1 MNKYTLIQDIYMP
14 SGRPPFAYSD
24 GEVTENY
31 LLDRISRADDLSVGS
46 AELAGI
52 IRDWPTLYHLSP
64 ARADLL
70 RPLSSILKGKRIL
83 ELGSGCGAITRYL
96 GELGCQVLALEGS
109 ERRARITRARCRDLS
124 QVQVVCDSWDSFE
137 WDHDFDII
145 LLIGVLEYSSLFV
158 KSAEIGPARKI
169 AQFPHIADVCP
180 SDDLFSAVPGD
191 NPPLE
196 MLRKCRSFLHG
207 EGRIVLAI
215 ENKLGLKYWAGAPED
230 HTGRPYDG
238 IQDLYDSSTA
248 ITFGKDELAR
258 LLSHA
263 GFPFRD
269 FFYPF
274 PDYKLPSVTLTEAAF
289 AAQDLTLTD
298 LLQEKFDY
306 AQGSGQTTELS
317 LTRIAA
323 SVLAN
328 GLMADMANSFL
339 IVAGASQSLASAVA
353 DPRLAG
359 RGPSLPLAWG
369 FNSARQK
376 CYCKSYQFTRTEAGA
391 LRVQRELLHPGT
403 PCPNDPPIHHH
414 LTDEEYLKGRLLSS
428 RALDIVTRPGWTMT
442 ELAAWADSYYHILA
456 DYGSPDA
463 HGSVNTIPGQYL
475 DLTPY
480 NILIAPGTAP
490 VIFDQEWTCPEDLPL
505 YFIFFRGIVYTLA
518 GISLYATPAEA
529 GKAGPQTGLNT
540 QGGPGAGTHAEDQAV
555 PTGIIPLAR
564 ALVNNILPFDD
575 AHLEECI
582 RLETHYF
589 GKIPLRP
596 GRPFGHGDIPFKR
609 SWRLLYDDAI
619 RQSQTSR
626 DEARAALDEL
636 AQEKA
641 FHRMRLEQQVSQL
654 RQEYQTQ
661 VAMLRQHVDWYQ
673 RTYEQ
678 RSLAGVVLQR
688 RLAKAQNDGKY
699 LTASLLASIQEKGFR
714 KTAGQVL
721 HAITSKGMSGL
732 LHPRKAL
739 LPLMMRAAPI
749 PFTSAS
755 LPPSNHED
763 PEKVAATIRAFTWTP
778 KISFIMPVYNTP
790 PRWLEKAVDSIRSQ
804 WYTNWEL
811 CIADDGSTH
820 SGTLQLLSRLEED
833 SRIKVTHL
841 NNNAGISQ
849 ASNAAIAMADGE
861 FIALMDHDDEVTP
874 DALFEIV
881 QNLHHQGDADV
892 IYSDECKVDEEGH
905 LSDPF
910 FKPDYS
916 PELLLNMMYS
926 GHLTLYKKSFLVNKV
941 GLFRT
946 AYDLSQDYDLML
958 RAVEKTTRIRHV
970 EKILYHWR
978 MTAGSASQGEK
989 PHARIS
995 NLAALED
1002 AMKRRGIPA
1011 VVSALPTANRVRV
1024 QLDRQPLVSI
1034 IIPTDAWDHLKDT
1047 LHAIYVH
1054 TVYPHIEVIVVT
1066 NSRIIAAPPPL
1077 PSPSPGRL
1085 AHRAPKYVT
1094 YDKPYNFSHK
1104 CNTGAAAAS
1113 GEVLIFYNDDV
1124 RPLEDHWLDNTI
1136 EYLFM
1141 PGVGGVSPRL
1151 VYEDDSIQ
1159 YAGMATG
1166 VRGLTGTT
1174 FHGYPKDSTAYIN
1187 FPQSVRDVSI
1197 LSGAC
1202 LAIKKEI
1209 FENVGGFNHINTPSS
1224 HSDVDL
1230 SFRLLEAGFRCVYTP
1245 YATLRHIGHLS
1256 LREHDRGRRTK
1267 DKADI
1272 YLLRRW
1278 PGRLAND
1285 PFFTTSMRNHLYH
1298 DSPEPYR
1305 LYAPPTP
1312 IPLVG
1317 QGIPAGQSP
1326 TSTGP
1331 DILLVSHDLSLSG
1344 APIMLLQLCRQLI
1357 RQGAFVTVICEHDG
1371 PARDM
1376 FLSAGAPVII
1386 DTLLLRQHESFTRF
1400 ARNFDHIICN
1410 TVITWPAV
1418 RQISQLVD
1426 TVWWIH
1432 EAALIGSMQH
1442 IPYFLETFSLV
1453 EKVIAPSEYALQFI
1467 RPHHRQP
1474 KKIYY
1479 GYPDIS
1485 HPVSRSEKGEKIT
1498 FSIIGSIEPRKG
1510 QDVLIAALQ
1519 RLSPDTLRQMEICL
1533 AGRPHD
1539 PVFCQQLQD
1548 NIKALDNI
1556 CDIRLMGETSHQ
1568 QCLDLIRRSD
1578 VIICP
1583 SRDDPF
1589 PVVIVEALCL
1599 GKPCI
1604 VSRHTGFAELITHGE
1619 NGFVFSSG
1627 DCRGLAGI
1635 IDSIIQDHS
1644 VLTPVADKARG
1655 LYEEYLT
1662 PDKFTRRWMSLME
1675 TNAKTHDLIKM
1686 Y

>member
-14 SGRPPFAYSD
+14 SGHAPFAYSD

-31 LLDRISRADDLSVGS
+31 LLDSIHRAGDLSIGS
-46 AELAGI
+46 AELAHA

-70 RPLSSILKGKRIL
+70 RPLSSLLKGKRIL
-83 ELGSGCGAITRYL
+83 EIGSGCGAITRYL

-109 ERRARITRARCRDLS
+109 EKRARITRARCRDLQ
-124 QVQVVCDSWDSFE
+124 QVQVVCDNWDSFE
-137 WDHDFDII
+137 WEGPFDII

-158 KSAEIGPARKI
+158 K
-169 AQFPHIADVCP
+169 
-180 SDDLFSAVPGD
+180 GD

-196 MLRKCRSFLHG
+196 MLRRCRSFLHA

-238 IQDLYDSSTA
+238 ILDLYDNSTA
-248 ITFGKDELAR
+248 VTFGKDELAH

-269 FFYPF
+269 FLYPF

-289 AAQDLTLTD
+289 SAQDLTLAD

-306 AQGSGQTTELS
+306 AQGPNQTSELS

-328 GLMADMANSFL
+328 GLMSDLSNSFL
-339 IVAGASQSLASAVA
+339 VVAGATAGHGMAQSAEPGARIASPGA
-353 DPRLAG
+353 
-359 RGPSLPLAWG
+359 PLAWS
-369 FNSARQK
+369 FNSMREK
-376 CYCKSYQFTRTEAGA
+376 CYCKIQHFTRTDTGA
-391 LRVQRELLHPGT
+391 LLVQRERLYPQA
-403 PCPNDPPIHHH
+403 PCPKDPPIHQHIE
-414 LTDEEYLKGRLLSS
+414 DEAYLAGRLLSS
-428 RALDIVTRPGWTMT
+428 RALDIVTRPGWTIT
-442 ELAAWADSYYHILA
+442 ELAEWADSYHRILKS
-456 DYGSPDA
+456 YGSQD
-463 HGSVNTIPGQYL
+463 TIPGQYL

-490 VIFDQEWTCPEDLPL
+490 VVFDQEWTCTEELPL
-505 YFIFFRGIVYTLA
+505 YFIFFRGIVYCLA
-518 GISLYATPAEA
+518 GITHYATPAD
-529 GKAGPQTGLNT
+529 NT
-540 QGGPGAGTHAEDQAV
+540 
-555 PTGIIPLAR
+555 PTGIIPLAM
-564 ALVNNILPFDD
+564 ALVNGILPFD
-575 AHLEECI
+575 AGHLEECV
-582 RLETHYF
+582 RLEKYYF

-596 GRPFGHGDIPFKR
+596 GQPFGHGNIPLKND
-609 SWRLLYDDAI
+609 WRALHDK
-619 RQSQTSR
+619 TK
-626 DEARAALDEL
+626 AALDQAE
-636 AQEKA
+636 QEKA
-641 FHRMRLEQQVSQL
+641 LYRMRLEQQISQV

-673 RTYEQ
+673 HTYEQ
-678 RSLAGVVLQR
+678 RSLPGLVLQH
-688 RLAKAQNDGKY
+688 RLTKAQTKGKY
-699 LTASLLASIQEKGFR
+699 LTASLLTSIQEKGFS
-714 KTAGQVL
+714 KTFGQVL
-721 HAITSKGMSGL
+721 RALTSKGLSGL
-732 LHPRKAL
+732 LHPRKTL
-739 LPLMMRAAPI
+739 LPLMMRPTPI
-749 PFTSAS
+749 PFTSS
-755 LPPSNHED
+755 GFPSSSSFSHEED
-763 PEKVAATIRAFTWTP
+763 PEKVAAVIRAFTWTP

-820 SGTLQLLSRLEED
+820 NGTLQLLRRLEED
-833 SRIKVTHL
+833 SRIRITRL

-874 DALFEIV
+874 DALFEIL
-881 QNLHHQGDADV
+881 QNLHHHGDADI
-892 IYSDECKVDEEGH
+892 IYTDECKVDEEGH

-926 GHLTLYKKSFLVNKV
+926 GHLTLYKKSFLLNKV
-941 GLFRT
+941 GLFRS

-978 MTAGSASQGEK
+978 MTAGSSSQGEK
-989 PHARIS
+989 PHARIT
-995 NLAALED
+995 NIAALED

-1011 VVSALPTANRVRV
+1011 EVSALSTANKVKIHM
-1024 QLDRQPLVSI
+1024 DHQPLVSI

-1047 LHAIYVH
+1047 LYALYVH
-1054 TVYPHIEVIVVT
+1054 TAYKHVEVVVVT

-1077 PSPSPGRL
+1077 PRPSPGRL
-1085 AHRAPKYVT
+1085 AHRAPVYVA
-1094 YDKPYNFSHK
+1094 YDKPYNFSDK

-1113 GEVLIFYNDDV
+1113 GEILIFYNDDV
-1124 RPLEDHWLDNTI
+1124 RPLEDGWLDNTI

-1174 FHGYPKDSTAYIN
+1174 FHGYPSNSTAYIN

-1202 LAIKKEI
+1202 LAIKKEV
-1209 FENVGGFNHINTPSS
+1209 FENIGGFDHINTPSS

-1230 SFRLLEAGFRCVYTP
+1230 SFRLLEAGLRCVYTP

-1256 LREHDRGRRTK
+1256 LREHDRTHHAK
-1267 DKADI
+1267 DRADI

-1278 PGRLAND
+1278 PDRLAND
-1285 PFFTTSMRNHLYH
+1285 PYFTTSMRNHLYH

-1305 LYAPPTP
+1305 LYAPPS
-1312 IPLVG
+1312 PL
-1317 QGIPAGQSP
+1317 SR
-1326 TSTGP
+1326 TGEGG
-1331 DILLVSHDLSLSG
+1331 DVLLVSHDLSLSG

-1357 RQGAFVTVICEHDG
+1357 QQGSFVTIICEQDG

-1386 DTLLLRQHESFTRF
+1386 DTLLLRQHESLTRF

-1410 TVITWPAV
+1410 TIITWPVV
-1418 RQISQLVD
+1418 RQMSHLVD

-1432 EAALIGSMQH
+1432 EAALIESMQH
-1442 IPYFLETFSLV
+1442 IPYFMDTFALV
-1453 EKVIAPSEYALQFI
+1453 DKVIVPSDYALQFI
-1467 RPHHRQP
+1467 RPFHRQP

-1479 GYPDIS
+1479 GYPDIRKDR
-1485 HPVSRSEKGEKIT
+1485 PAPAPRKDPGEKIKFT
-1498 FSIIGSIEPRKG
+1498 IIGSIEPRKG

-1519 RLSPDTLRQMEICL
+1519 RLSPDTLRKMEICI

-1539 PVFCQQLQD
+1539 PAFSQQLLD
-1548 NIKALDNI
+1548 NIKALDHI
-1556 CDIRLMGETSHQ
+1556 CDIRFMGETSHPES
-1568 QCLDLIRRSD
+1568 LDLIRRSD
-1578 VIICP
+1578 VIVCP

-1619 NGFVFSSG
+1619 DGFVLSSG
-1627 DCRGLAGI
+1627 DCRSLAGI
-1635 IDSIIQDHS
+1635 IENIVQDHS
-1644 VLTPVADKARG
+1644 RLPGVADKARG

-1662 PDKFTRRWMSLME
+1662 PDKFARRWMSLME
-1675 TNAKTHDLIKM
+1675 ASAKTHDVIKM

>member
-1 MNKYTLIQDIYMP
+1 MNKYTLIQDIYIP
-14 SGRPPFAYSD
+14 SGNPPFTYSD
-24 GEVTENY
+24 GDATENY
-31 LLDRISRADDLSVGS
+31 LLDRMRRAEDLSIGS
-46 AELAGI
+46 PELAGAI
-52 IRDWPTLYHLSP
+52 NDWPTLYHLSP

-70 RPLSSILKGKRIL
+70 RPLSSLLKGKRIL
-83 ELGSGCGAITRYL
+83 EVGSGCGAITRYL
-96 GELGCQVLALEGS
+96 GELGCEVLALEGS
-109 ERRARITRARCRDLS
+109 ERRARITRARCRDLT
-124 QVQVVCDSWDSFE
+124 QVQVVCDNWDNFE

-158 KSAEIGPARKI
+158 K
-169 AQFPHIADVCP
+169 
-180 SDDLFSAVPGD
+180 GD

-196 MLRKCRSFLHG
+196 MLRRCRSFLTA
-207 EGRIVLAI
+207 EGSIVLAI

-238 IQDLYDSSTA
+238 IQNLYNNNTA
-248 ITFGKDELAR
+248 VTFGKDELAH
-258 LLSHA
+258 LLSRA

-269 FFYPF
+269 FLYPF
-274 PDYKLPSVTLTEAAF
+274 PDYKLPSVTLTDAAF

-306 AQGSGQTTELS
+306 ARGPNQTTELS

-339 IVAGASQSLASAVA
+339 IVAGGVAAHSAPGTVPG
-353 DPRLAG
+353 DT
-359 RGPSLPLAWG
+359 LAWG

-376 CYCKSYQFTRTEAGA
+376 CYCKSYRFTRTNTGA
-391 LRVQRELLHPGT
+391 LHVQRELLHPEAACPTDT
-403 PCPNDPPIHHH
+403 PTQQHI
-414 LTDEEYLKGRLLSS
+414 TDEDYLTGRLLSS
-428 RALDIVTRPGWTMT
+428 QALDIVTRPGWTMT
-442 ELAAWADSYYHILA
+442 ELAAWADRYYHLLQG
-456 DYGSPDA
+456 YGSKN
-463 HGSVNTIPGQYL
+463 SIPGQYL

-480 NILIAPGTAP
+480 NILTAP
-490 VIFDQEWTCPEDLPL
+490 PATSVIFDQEWTCPEELPL

-518 GISLYATPAEA
+518 GITHYAAPAESE
-529 GKAGPQTGLNT
+529 
-540 QGGPGAGTHAEDQAV
+540 AEGRSV
-555 PTGIIPLAR
+555 PSGIIPLAM
-564 ALVNNILPFDD
+564 ALVNNSLPFD
-575 AHLEECI
+575 AGHLEECV
-582 RLETHYF
+582 RLEKYYF

-596 GRPFGHGDIPFKR
+596 GQPFGHGDIPFTK
-609 SWRLLYDDAI
+609 SWRILYDDAI
-619 RQSQTSR
+619 RQYQTSR
-626 DEARAALDEL
+626 DETRAALDEL

-641 FHRMRLEQQVSQL
+641 LFRMRLEQQTSHI

-661 VAMLRQHVDWYQ
+661 VTMLRQHVDWYQ

-678 RSLAGVVLQR
+678 RSLPGVVLQH
-688 RLAKAQNDGKY
+688 RLTRAQTSGKY
-699 LTASLLASIQEKGFR
+699 LTASLLASLQEKGFR
-714 KTAGQVL
+714 KTFSTIL
-721 HAITSKGMSGL
+721 RAITSRGLSGL
-732 LHPRKAL
+732 LHPRQAL
-739 LPLMMRAAPI
+739 LPLMMRPAPV
-749 PFTSAS
+749 PFASAGMLPSTSQ
-755 LPPSNHED
+755 NED
-763 PEKVAATIRAFTWTP
+763 PEKVAALIRAFTWTP

-790 PRWLEKAVDSIRSQ
+790 PRWLEKAVDSIRGQ
-804 WYTNWEL
+804 YYTNWEL

-820 SGTLQLLSRLEED
+820 SGTVQLLRRLEED
-833 SRIKVTHL
+833 NRIRVTRL
-841 NNNAGISQ
+841 NKNAGISQ

-881 QNLHHQGDADV
+881 QNLHHHGDADI
-892 IYSDECKVDEEGH
+892 IYTDECKVDEEGH

-910 FKPDYS
+910 LKPGYS

-926 GHLTLYKKSFLVNKV
+926 GHLTLYKKSFLLNKV
-941 GLFRT
+941 GLFRP

-978 MTAGSASQGEK
+978 MTAGSSSRGEK
-989 PHARIS
+989 PHARIT
-995 NLAALED
+995 NIAALED

-1011 VVSALPTANRVRV
+1011 EVSALPTANKVKMLPDHR
-1024 QLDRQPLVSI
+1024 PLVSI

-1047 LHAIYVH
+1047 LHALYVH
-1054 TVYPHIEVIVVT
+1054 TAYKHVEVVVVT

-1077 PSPSPGRL
+1077 PAPSPGRL
-1085 AHRAPKYVT
+1085 AHRAPVYVA
-1094 YDKPYNFSHK
+1094 YDKPYNFSDK
-1104 CNTGAAAAS
+1104 CNAGATAAS
-1113 GEVLIFYNDDV
+1113 GEILIFYNDDV
-1124 RPLEDHWLDNTI
+1124 RPLEDGWLDNTI

-1187 FPQSVRDVSI
+1187 FPQSVRNVSI

-1202 LAIKKEI
+1202 LAIKKEV
-1209 FENVGGFNHINTPSS
+1209 FENIGGFNAIDTPSN

-1230 SFRLLEAGFRCVYTP
+1230 SFRLLEAGLRCVYTP

-1256 LREHDRGRRTK
+1256 LREHEHSQPPRTK

-1278 PGRLAND
+1278 ADRLAGD
-1285 PFFTTSMRNHLYH
+1285 PYFTLSMRNHLYH

-1305 LYAPPTP
+1305 LYAPPAAQVRPGFGPNSLQPT
-1312 IPLVG
+1312 G
-1317 QGIPAGQSP
+1317 RPAPDSQ
-1326 TSTGP
+1326 GP

-1344 APIMLLQLCRQLI
+1344 APIMLLQLCRQMI
-1357 RQGAFVTVICEHDG
+1357 QQGSFVTVICEQDG

-1376 FLSAGAPVII
+1376 FLSAGAIVII

-1400 ARNFDHIICN
+1400 ARNFDHIVCN
-1410 TVITWPAV
+1410 TIITWPVA
-1418 RQISQLVD
+1418 RQISRLVD
-1426 TVWWIH
+1426 TIWWIH
-1432 EAALIGSMQH
+1432 EAELIGSMQH
-1442 IPYFLETFSLV
+1442 IPGFLDTFSLV
-1453 EKVIAPSEYALQFI
+1453 EKIVAPSEYALQFI
-1467 RPHHRQP
+1467 RPLHPRP
-1474 KKIYY
+1474 KKLYY
-1479 GYPDIS
+1479 GYPDILEER
-1485 HPVSRSEKGEKIT
+1485 PTPASRAGKGEKGKKFT
-1498 FSIIGSIEPRKG
+1498 LSIIGSIEPRKG

-1519 RLSPDTLRQMEICL
+1519 RLSPDTLRKMEICL

-1539 PVFCQQLQD
+1539 PAFCRQLQD
-1548 NIKALDNI
+1548 NIKALEDI
-1556 CDIRLMGETSHQ
+1556 CDIRFMGETAHP

-1578 VIICP
+1578 VIVCP

-1604 VSRHTGFAELITHGE
+1604 VSGHTGFAEMITHGRD
-1619 NGFVFSSG
+1619 GFVFSSG
-1627 DCRGLAGI
+1627 DSRVLAGI
-1635 IDSIIQDHS
+1635 IDRVVQDPS
-1644 VLTPVADKARG
+1644 LLIPIAENARI
-1655 LYEEYLT
+1655 LYEEHLT
-1662 PDKFTRRWMSLME
+1662 QEMFARRWMSLME
-1675 TNAKTHDLIKM
+1675 ASLKIELI
-1686 Y
+1686 

>member
-14 SGRPPFAYSD
+14 FGRPPFAYSD

-109 ERRARITRARCRDLS
+109 ERRARITRARCRDLP

-137 WDHDFDII
+137 WDHGFDII

-158 KSAEIGPARKI
+158 K
-169 AQFPHIADVCP
+169 
-180 SDDLFSAVPGD
+180 GD

-196 MLRKCRSFLHG
+196 MLRRCRSFLHA

-339 IVAGASQSLASAVA
+339 IVGGAQDMRAG
-353 DPRLAG
+353 G
-359 RGPSLPLAWG
+359 NTLAWG

-403 PCPNDPPIHHH
+403 PCPNNPPIHHH
-414 LTDEEYLKGRLLSS
+414 LTDEEYLAGRLLSS

-456 DYGSPDA
+456 GYGSPDA

-529 GKAGPQTGLNT
+529 GKTGPQTGLNT
-540 QGGPGAGTHAEDQAV
+540 QGGPGTGTHAEDQAI

-582 RLETHYF
+582 RLEAHYF

-596 GRPFGHGDIPFKR
+596 GQPFGHGDIPFKR
-609 SWRLLYDDAI
+609 SWRILYDDAI

-641 FHRMRLEQQVSQL
+641 LHRMRLEQQVSQL

-892 IYSDECKVDEEGH
+892 IYTDECKVDEEGH

-926 GHLTLYKKSFLVNKV
+926 GHLTLYKKK
-941 GLFRT
+941 
-946 AYDLSQDYDLML
+946 
-958 RAVEKTTRIRHV
+958 
-970 EKILYHWR
+970 
-978 MTAGSASQGEK
+978 
-989 PHARIS
+989 
-995 NLAALED
+995 
-1002 AMKRRGIPA
+1002 
-1011 VVSALPTANRVRV
+1011 
-1024 QLDRQPLVSI
+1024 
-1034 IIPTDAWDHLKDT
+1034 
-1047 LHAIYVH
+1047 
-1054 TVYPHIEVIVVT
+1054 
-1066 NSRIIAAPPPL
+1066 
-1077 PSPSPGRL
+1077 
-1085 AHRAPKYVT
+1085 
-1094 YDKPYNFSHK
+1094 
-1104 CNTGAAAAS
+1104 
-1113 GEVLIFYNDDV
+1113 
-1124 RPLEDHWLDNTI
+1124 
-1136 EYLFM
+1136 
-1141 PGVGGVSPRL
+1141 
-1151 VYEDDSIQ
+1151 
-1159 YAGMATG
+1159 
-1166 VRGLTGTT
+1166 
-1174 FHGYPKDSTAYIN
+1174 
-1187 FPQSVRDVSI
+1187 
-1197 LSGAC
+1197 LSG
-1202 LAIKKEI
+1202 K
-1209 FENVGGFNHINTPSS
+1209 
-1224 HSDVDL
+1224 
-1230 SFRLLEAGFRCVYTP
+1230 
-1245 YATLRHIGHLS
+1245 
-1256 LREHDRGRRTK
+1256 
-1267 DKADI
+1267 
-1272 YLLRRW
+1272 
-1278 PGRLAND
+1278 
-1285 PFFTTSMRNHLYH
+1285 
-1298 DSPEPYR
+1298 
-1305 LYAPPTP
+1305 
-1312 IPLVG
+1312 
-1317 QGIPAGQSP
+1317 
-1326 TSTGP
+1326 
-1331 DILLVSHDLSLSG
+1331 
-1344 APIMLLQLCRQLI
+1344 
-1357 RQGAFVTVICEHDG
+1357 
-1371 PARDM
+1371 
-1376 FLSAGAPVII
+1376 
-1386 DTLLLRQHESFTRF
+1386 
-1400 ARNFDHIICN
+1400 
-1410 TVITWPAV
+1410 
-1418 RQISQLVD
+1418 
-1426 TVWWIH
+1426 
-1432 EAALIGSMQH
+1432 
-1442 IPYFLETFSLV
+1442 
-1453 EKVIAPSEYALQFI
+1453 
-1467 RPHHRQP
+1467 
-1474 KKIYY
+1474 
-1479 GYPDIS
+1479 
-1485 HPVSRSEKGEKIT
+1485 
-1498 FSIIGSIEPRKG
+1498 
-1510 QDVLIAALQ
+1510 
-1519 RLSPDTLRQMEICL
+1519 
-1533 AGRPHD
+1533 
-1539 PVFCQQLQD
+1539 
-1548 NIKALDNI
+1548 
-1556 CDIRLMGETSHQ
+1556 
-1568 QCLDLIRRSD
+1568 
-1578 VIICP
+1578 
-1583 SRDDPF
+1583 
-1589 PVVIVEALCL
+1589 
-1599 GKPCI
+1599 
-1604 VSRHTGFAELITHGE
+1604 
-1619 NGFVFSSG
+1619 
-1627 DCRGLAGI
+1627 
-1635 IDSIIQDHS
+1635 
-1644 VLTPVADKARG
+1644 
-1655 LYEEYLT
+1655 
-1662 PDKFTRRWMSLME
+1662 
-1675 TNAKTHDLIKM
+1675 
-1686 Y
+1686 